1 MSQPSLNL
9 RGAVDLSS
17 LAAPPPSEGDQSVP
31 ANAAVVDVTL
41 QTFQEIVERSLQV
54 PVIIDLRAPRSS
66 SSTELSKNLQTLA
79 GEYGGRFLLG
89 RVDIEAHPQIA
100 QAFQVQAAP
109 TVVAVIKGQPL
120 PLFQG
125 AQPVEQ
131 IRAVIDEVLKVAAE
145 NGVTG
150 RVEGVSETEGEGEQD
165 QEPEE
170 EPLPPHIQ
178 AAYDAIEND
187 DLDGAA
193 AAFEEALKENPADAE
208 AKAGLAQVELGRRL
222 SDVDIQEVLTTAA
235 QAAANDVDAHLAAA
249 DVEAASGQFESAFNR
264 LISVVKVTAGDDRE
278 RARKRLLDL
287 FLMLPENSPEL
298 LKARRDLA
306 VALY

>member
-17 LAAPPPSEGDQSVP
+17 LANPPSDSAPGAPMSG
-31 ANAAVVDVTL
+31 AVVDVTL
-41 QTFQEIVERSLQV
+41 ESFQGIVEQSVQV
-54 PVIIDLRAPRSS
+54 PVILDLRSPSS
-66 SSTELSKNLQTLA
+66 PASGELSSTMQTLA
-79 GEYGGRFLLG
+79 TEYGGRFLLG
-89 RVDIEAHPQIA
+89 RADVEAHPQIA

-109 TVVAVIKGQPL
+109 AVVALIKGQPL

-125 AQPVEQ
+125 AQPLEQ
-131 IRAVIDEVLKVAAE
+131 IRAVIDEVLRVAAE

-150 RVEGVSETEGEGEQD
+150 QVDVGEEVEDGEAP
-165 QEPEE
+165 EPEP

-193 AAFEEALKENPADAE
+193 AAFEKQLNEQPGDAE
-208 AKAGLAQVELGRRL
+208 AKAGLAQVDLGRRL
-222 SDVDIQEVLTTAA
+222 SGLDVQTVLTTVA
-235 QAAANDVDAHLAAA
+235 QAASDDVEAHLAAA
-249 DVEAASGQFESAFNR
+249 DVEAASGRVDAAFNR
-264 LISVVKVTAGDDRE
+264 LISLVRVTAGDDRE
-278 RARKRLLDL
+278 QARKRLLEL
-287 FLMLPENSPEL
+287 FLIVPEDSPEL

-306 VALY
+306 TALY

>member
-1 MSQPSLNL
+1 M
-9 RGAVDLSS
+9 
-17 LAAPPPSEGDQSVP
+17 
-31 ANAAVVDVTL
+31 
-41 QTFQEIVERSLQV
+41 
-54 PVIIDLRAPRSS
+54 
-66 SSTELSKNLQTLA
+66 
-79 GEYGGRFLLG
+79 
-89 RVDIEAHPQIA
+89 EAHPQIA

-125 AQPVEQ
+125 AQPLEQ
-131 IRAVIDEVLKVAAE
+131 IRAVIDEVLRVAAE

-150 RVEGVSETEGEGEQD
+150 RIEGVADAAGEEGQEQ
-165 QEPEE
+165 QEAE

-193 AAFEEALKENPADAE
+193 AAFEQALKENPADTE

-222 SDVDIQEVLTTAA
+222 TGVDIQQVLTTVA
-235 QAAANDVDAHLAAA
+235 QAAPGDVDAHLAAS
-249 DVEAASGQFESAFNR
+249 DVEAASGQFEQAFNR
-264 LISVVKVTAGDDRE
+264 LISVVRVTAGDERE
-278 RARKRLLDL
+278 RARKRLLEL
-287 FLMLPENSPEL
+287 FLMVPEDSPEL